1 MNWPASASRLASVSL
16 FAVSL
21 LSLATSCE
29 EASDLG
35 LELPGTSPINSQFQ
49 TVPIATAT
57 VRQQPIETVNSNYL
71 LVGRIR
77 DTKVGVTTA
86 QGYLNLQYNP
96 QLSSPDS
103 LPSKFADAK
112 LDSVVFTLGFDKV
125 YGSATQPLRF
135 NLAALGQP
143 LDDRTV
149 YNSASAAPASTVL
162 LTNIAAPLNRTIQ
175 VRQRTQASS
184 QTDTTTRLI
193 TTTVNDKVVR
203 VRLLKHAGTESVARA
218 IFAALRDGSLNQDKL
233 NTLLPGLALT
243 PAAGTTDNIVA
254 FNRSYN
260 SRIIFYFNGT
270 NAGGTAKGRRSYS
283 IVAGPLPASAPTTGP
298 KYFTQLSTDFSGTAL
313 ASLATTGQQVSSSA
327 TDESTYV
334 QDGVGLAT
342 RIDLSGVQALINNS
356 ELAINRA
363 ELILPI
369 KQNTNGLFPYIGND
383 AQSNENNDRFDRTD
397 PRTGSMYLYEV
408 DANNQPLLR
417 TVGATTV
424 ERIVQIDIPPVGA
437 APSAPAASLYPSYDM
452 LQYYTFPITNYL
464 QNYLQNRL
472 DGERPAALLVSPVLR
487 SNLFLTMNRAQL
499 DAKNITLRVYYSKL
513 R

>member
-1 MNWPASASRLASVSL
+1 MNWPASASRLTSVSL

-21 LSLATSCE
+21 LSLATGCE

-49 TVPIATAT
+49 TVPISAAT

-103 LPSKFADAK
+103 IPSKFADAK

-125 YGSATQPLRF
+125 YGSASQPLRF
-135 NLAALGQP
+135 DLAALRSP
-143 LDDRTV
+143 LDDRTI
-149 YNSASAAPASTVL
+149 YNSASTAPASTTL
-162 LTNIAAPLNRTIQ
+162 LSNIAAPLNRTIQ
-175 VRQRTQASS
+175 IRQRTQKSS
-184 QTDTTTRLI
+184 DTDTTTRII

-203 VRLLKHAGTESVARA
+203 LRLLKYAGTEPVARA
-218 IFAALRDGSLNQDKL
+218 LFAALRDASFNQDKL
-233 NTLLPGLALT
+233 NSLLPGLALT
-243 PAAGTTDNIVA
+243 PAAGAADNIVA

-260 SRIIFYFNGT
+260 SRIIFYFSGT
-270 NAGGTAKGRRSYS
+270 NTGGTTKSRRSYS
-283 IVAGPLPASAPTTGP
+283 IVAGPLPTNAPTTGP
-298 KYFTQLSTDFSGTAL
+298 NYFTQLSTDFSGTAL
-313 ASLATTGQQVSSSA
+313 AGLATPNQQVSSSA

-342 RIDLSGVQALINNS
+342 RIDLSGVQSLINNS

-369 KQNTNGLFPYIGND
+369 KQNTNGLFPFIGND
-383 AQSNENNDRFDRTD
+383 AQSVNSVRFDPTD

-424 ERIVQIDIPPVGA
+424 ERIVPLDILEVSAP
-437 APSAPAASLYPSYDM
+437 PSAPAASLYPSYDM

-464 QNYLQNRL
+464 QDYLQNRL